1 MQNNLTLWE
10 ESGSGREFLK
20 YWEPM
25 AVEGRS
31 RSTSLDPSGRTDPH
45 LHFDS
50 KSCVGMLC
58 SPFCQYPRNESRNLC
73 SQQHG
78 LLQNEH
84 SQGSAGRDG
93 KQHTHCR
100 LQLRK
105 NHHRQKKHH
114 QPRTGQAKLYICYVQ
129 VYSTTGQE
137 AEGKPS
143 SWTMHSPTGHIN
155 VCTDFSKTDERS
167 PTCSLQLSAVSEC
180 PENHWKIEKKIS
192 SGASLKTH
200 CMRNFPPSD
209 CILIVAQIVS

>member
-1 MQNNLTLWE
+1 MGGKRLWQRVPE
-10 ESGSGREFLK
+10 ILGAHGCGREKSFHQ
-20 YWEPM
+20 P
-25 AVEGRS
+25 R
-31 RSTSLDPSGRTDPH
+31 PPGRTDPH

-105 NHHRQKKHH
+105 NHHRHKKHH
-114 QPRTGQAKLYICYVQ
+114 QPRTGQAKLHICYVQ

-137 AEGKPS
+137 AEGKPL

-155 VCTDFSKTDERS
+155 VCTDFSKT
-167 PTCSLQLSAVSEC
+167 LM
-180 PENHWKIEKKIS
+180 K
-192 SGASLKTH
+192 
-200 CMRNFPPSD
+200 
-209 CILIVAQIVS
+209 